1 MAIAGLIRRLRDEFT
16 SMPGLRLTEAQVQR
30 LCDVDETTCASA
42 LRALVSAGFLKT
54 LEDGAYQRSDL
65 VSSTPETSAGLRHSP
80 WRRIL
85 ALVEFEDDAGAALS
99 PASHSALR
107 YATTLAV
114 MHRARVTALHA
125 VPRVPPPAALAHGG
139 NAGRDAMGLERFLEQ
154 VTATLQQSVP
164 RDAFRGLIDVHVAMG
179 APHEE
184 LLRMATEVGADLIV
198 LGRGDHT
205 RKESLPRLREVLRG
219 APCPVLIVHPAGQV
233 AVA

>member
-42 LRALVSAGFLKT
+42 LRALVSAGFLKS

-65 VSSTPETSAGLRHSP
+65 VSSTRDTSAGIRHAP

-99 PASHSALR
+99 PASHLALR
-107 YATTLAV
+107 YATTFAV

-125 VPRVPPPAALAHGG
+125 VPRVPPPARLVQGG
-139 NAGRDAMGLERFLEQ
+139 NTGRDAVGHERFLEQ
-154 VTATLQQSVP
+154 VTASLRQSVP
-164 RDAFRGLIDVHVAMG
+164 RDAFRGLIAVHV
-179 APHEE
+179 
-184 LLRMATEVGADLIV
+184 VI
-198 LGRGDHT
+198 
-205 RKESLPRLREVLRG
+205 
-219 APCPVLIVHPAGQV
+219 
-233 AVA
+233 